1 MEGTPVYHNSHDV
14 LYRQPFGAV
23 ETGTS
28 VTLRLRVDKFLGA
41 KSVLVRLWHSDS
53 EHQVPM
59 REAEAC
65 GKELYEAEFRCPD
78 QPGLVWYSFLIDLG
92 NEVFHYCDNSE
103 RTGGPGRLLRHL
115 ANSYQ
120 ITVYER
126 GFTTPEWFRDSIVY
140 QIMVDRFYKA
150 DSSHAQPQ
158 KKNAVVHENWD
169 DIPCYMDGNGF
180 AQSMCNDFFGGN
192 LRGVKEKL
200 PYLKSLGVKALYL
213 NPIFEASSNHKYDTG
228 DYMRIDPMFGNEQDF
243 TELCEEARKAG
254 ISIILDGVF
263 SHTGSDSVY
272 FNKDGHYDSVGAYQS
287 ADSPYRSWYKFKG
300 DSTDY
305 DCWWGIKTLP
315 NVDELNPSYLEFILT
330 GEDSVVKYWL
340 RQGASGW
347 RLDVA
352 DELPDEFLEQLRTS
366 AKSAKPESV
375 IIGEVWEDAS
385 NKVSYGDHRGF
396 LWGRQLD
403 SVMNYP
409 FREMVLSFLR
419 GHSIKDSSHFDAETL
434 HRKLMNLYENYP
446 KPAFY
451 ALLNLIGSHDVARAK
466 TVLGEAPPEH
476 SQSSEQRAAY
486 TANPPPN
493 ELGKRRLKLA
503 ALMQMTFPGVP
514 CIYYGD
520 EAGVEGYRDPLN
532 RRTYP
537 WGHEDR
543 ELIEWYR
550 LLTGIRNKHACL
562 RTGEW
567 FSPYHKGAVYA
578 LARLIKDGSDVFGL
592 KRDNGAALICVNRDP
607 DNSHHIEF
615 DASWME
621 CGEVV
626 NALDGNSIPIVNG
639 RLSIDLAPLQG
650 FILLRNEQCDQE
662 ELTPETCRP

>member
-1 MEGTPVYHNSHDV
+1 MEGVLVYHNSHDA

-28 VTLRLRVDKFLGA
+28 VTLRLRVDESLRA
-41 KSVLVRLWHSDS
+41 QSVLVRIWHNDI
-53 EHQVPM
+53 EHQVQM
-59 REAEAC
+59 RKVKISEQ
-65 GKELYEAEFRCPD
+65 ELYQASFKCPD

-92 NEVFHYCDNSE
+92 NEVFHYCNNSE
-103 RTGGPGRLLRHL
+103 RTGGPGRLVKDL
-115 ANSYQ
+115 ADSYQ

-126 GFTTPEWFRDSIVY
+126 GFDTPEWFRDSIVY
-140 QIMVDRFYKA
+140 QIMVDRFYKSA
-150 DSSHAQPQ
+150 DSKVQPPRE
-158 KKNAVVHENWD
+158 NMVMHENWD
-169 DIPCYMDGNGF
+169 DIPCYKDGNGF
-180 AQSMCNDFFGGN
+180 AQSLCNDFFGGN

-200 PYLKSLGVKALYL
+200 PYLKSLGVKTIYFT
-213 NPIFEASSNHKYDTG
+213 PIFEASSNHKYDTG
-228 DYMRIDPMFGNEQDF
+228 DYMSIDPMFGDKQDF
-243 TELCEEARKAG
+243 IELCEEAKEAG

-263 SHTGSDSVY
+263 SHTGSDSMY
-272 FNKDGHYDSVGAYQS
+272 FNKEGRYDSVGAYQS
-287 ADSPYRSWYKFKG
+287 VDSPYRAWYRFG
-300 DSTDY
+300 SHSDDY

-315 NVDELNPSYLEFILT
+315 NVNELNPSYLEFILT
-330 GEDSVVKYWL
+330 GEDSVVKHWL

-352 DELPDEFLEQLRTS
+352 DELPDEFLEQLRIS
-366 AKSAKPESV
+366 AKSAKPDCV

-385 NKVSYGDHRGF
+385 NKVSYGGHRGF

-409 FREMVLSFLR
+409 FREMILSFLLGR
-419 GHSIKDSSHFDAETL
+419 SIHDSSEFDAETL
-434 HRKLMNLYENYP
+434 QRRLMSLYENYP

-451 ALLNLIGSHDVARAK
+451 ALLNLIGSHDVTRAK
-466 TVLGEAPPEH
+466 TILGEAPPE
-476 SQSSEQRAAY
+476 SALSLEQRAAY

-493 ELGKRRLKLA
+493 ELGKRRLMLA

-537 WGHEDR
+537 WGSEDK

-550 LLTGIRNKHACL
+550 LLAGIRNKHACL

-567 FSPYHKGAVYA
+567 FSPYHKGPIYT
-578 LARLIKDGSDVFGL
+578 LARRIKGGSDVFGL
-592 KRDNGAALICVNRDP
+592 KRDDGTALVCVNRDP
-607 DNSHHIEF
+607 GSSHHIEL
-615 DASWME
+615 DAGWME
-621 CGEVV
+621 CGEVI
-626 NALDGNSIPIVNG
+626 NALDGSSIPVVNG

-650 FILLRNEQCDQE
+650 VILLKDER
-662 ELTPETCRP
+662 LA